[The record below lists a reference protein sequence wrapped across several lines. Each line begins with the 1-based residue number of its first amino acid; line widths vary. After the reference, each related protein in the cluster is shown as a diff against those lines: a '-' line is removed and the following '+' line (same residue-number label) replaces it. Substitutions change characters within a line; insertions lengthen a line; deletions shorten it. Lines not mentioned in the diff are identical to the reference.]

1 MLNEYAFISGD
12 LLTDG
17 ILIFILVVFF
27 EFTRR
32 ELFALSRSKKLLNR
46 ILEIKSI
53 GKVNNLCLKSI
64 DNSQLAW
71 VTEHLVYI
79 PKEKALEIESDGGKW
94 LSKSSISQMLP
105 TYDIAR
111 YRMIP
116 AFLASVGITGTFV
129 GITMGL
135 KDFHLASDSVS
146 LLSSAAGLLEGM
158 KTAFYTSLA
167 GLSTSALFMVVT
179 KYASSRFSKSQAMLL
194 THLSRYY
201 YEATPIYYLK
211 RIAENTQ
218 QSTQVSA
225 VTTAPAKSTEKKET
239 AESPVETDAPV
250 STPVIEDAPA
260 NQALPVV
267 EKQII
272 DTDELANKF
281 YEAVNYSIQSN
292 ISPKLEAIVQQV
304 LTSSQ
309 GREQSQKKCSIYW
322 CVNYGLKSPNL

>member
-27 EFTRR
+27 EFTRQ
-32 ELFALSRSKKLLNR
+32 LFALSRSKKLLNR

-105 TYDIAR
+105 TYDIALSDD
-111 YRMIP
+111 P

-179 KYASSRFSKSQAMLL
+179 KYASVVFLNHKPCCTLE
-194 THLSRYY
+194 SRYY

-218 QSTQVSA
+218 QSTQVSSDD
-225 VTTAPAKSTEKKET
+225 STSK
-239 AESPVETDAPV
+239 
-250 STPVIEDAPA
+250 
-260 NQALPVV
+260 
-267 EKQII
+267 I
-272 DTDELANKF
+272 D
-281 YEAVNYSIQSN
+281 
-292 ISPKLEAIVQQV
+292 
-304 LTSSQ
+304 
-309 GREQSQKKCSIYW
+309 
-322 CVNYGLKSPNL
+322 